1 LEKLL
6 NPSQVAEIF
15 GVRPGTIYSWVS
27 RGIDIPYVKVEGTLR
42 FIEKEVMDWLMK
54 KERNRMRKNFEL

>member
-6 NPSQVAEIF
+6 NPLQIAEML

-27 RGIDIPYVKVEGTLR
+27 RGVDIPHVKIAGTLR
-42 FIEKEVMDWLMK
+42 FREKAVMDWLME
-54 KERNRMRKNFEL
+54 KESERKRRNFEL

>member
-6 NPSQVAEIF
+6 NSSQVAEIL
-15 GVRPGTIYSWVS
+15 GVRPGTIYSWLS
-27 RGIDIPYVKVEGTLR
+27 RGIDIPHVKIGGTIR

-54 KERNRMRKNFEL
+54 KESERKRRKFEV